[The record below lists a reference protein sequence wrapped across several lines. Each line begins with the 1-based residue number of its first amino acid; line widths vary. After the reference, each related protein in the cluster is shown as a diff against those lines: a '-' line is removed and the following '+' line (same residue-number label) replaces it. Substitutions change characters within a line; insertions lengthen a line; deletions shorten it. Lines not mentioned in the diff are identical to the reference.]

1 MADLLSLD
9 SDPFSAGRGRRRP
22 ANPGLGNTAVPR
34 TNTFTFPGTQPSAS
48 STASPGFVPA
58 DPGSIAPPPTEFPV
72 PAAPNYNSLGQYA
85 NKLRGYDMSK
95 FAQPFEQ
102 WDEKYRIGA
111 VQSHFDPLKGVND
124 DFLNAIRSLGLAGGV
139 SGSGDKLGFTDPRNS
154 QRVRMGTGGTGDV
167 VYGLDGQNADTAW
180 QPWFVD
186 DGANGGDPTTSGDP
200 LAALLALLGRSG
212 GTSPHPYDGDTA
224 THGPDMSWLGP
235 LLESLTRGGMRTQE
249 FRDTNN
255 NGTDDRD
262 EGVYGAAPY
271 LPSAST
277 AQPTFQGGYAETPM
291 AGGGDVS
298 RAMQLLGMNM
308 NRAVPRN
315 TVAPTE
321 NPLVAQL
328 RRLAGVQ

>member
-22 ANPGLGNTAVPR
+22 ATPGLGNTAVPR

-72 PAAPNYNSLGQYA
+72 PASPNYNSLGQFA
-85 NKLRGYDMSK
+85 NRLTGYDMRK
-95 FAQPFEQ
+95 FQQPFEE

-124 DFLNAIRSLGLAGGV
+124 EFLGALRSLGLAGGV
-139 SGSGDKLGFTDPRNS
+139 SGSGDKLGFTDPRNGP
-154 QRVRMGTGGTGDV
+154 RVRMGTGGTGDV
-167 VYGLDGQNADTAW
+167 VRGFDAQDPNYTAW
-180 QPWFVD
+180 QPWYVD
-186 DGANGGDPTTSGDP
+186 DGANTGDPTTSGDP

-212 GTSPHPYDGDTA
+212 GTSPHPYDGDAA

-235 LLESLTRGGMRTQE
+235 LLASLTGGNQ
-249 FRDTNN
+249 
-255 NGTDDRD
+255 GT
-262 EGVYGAAPY
+262 AAPPQTTSSY
-271 LPSAST
+271 NAPTYAPSAPS
-277 AQPTFQGGYAETPM
+277 AEPTFAGGYAETPM
-291 AGGGDVS
+291 ASGGDVS
-298 RAMQLLGMNM
+298 RAMQLLGLNM